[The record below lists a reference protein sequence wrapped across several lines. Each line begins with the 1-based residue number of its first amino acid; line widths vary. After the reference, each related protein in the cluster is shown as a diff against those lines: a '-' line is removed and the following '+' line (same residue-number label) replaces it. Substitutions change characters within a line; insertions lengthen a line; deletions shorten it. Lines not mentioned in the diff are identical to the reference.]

1 MPKKHPSTERI
12 GGPGAAHENRKV
24 PEKSRP
30 RGSRPEDSH
39 SDKRTGI
46 SGGGGERDS
55 HHTRDPALKG
65 GRN

>member
-1 MPKKHPSTERI
+1 MSNKHPNTERI
-12 GGPGAAHENRKV
+12 GGPGAAHENHQE
-24 PEKSRP
+24 PHKSRP
-30 RGSRPEDSH
+30 PQPRPEDGK

-55 HHTRDPALKG
+55 HHTHEPRLKG